1 MNRIIKKGGINMSK
15 IIEVTKDE
23 FKQEVLERDLPV
35 LVDFYTDGCGPC
47 EAMVPVLDALSERL
61 DGKIQIIKHKVTM
74 EDVLEEKSWIVKEYD
89 VLGFPTLM
97 VFKDGEMVKQNIGAL
112 FETEM
117 LEFLKDVL

>member
-1 MNRIIKKGGINMSK
+1 MSK

-23 FKQEVLERDLPV
+23 FKQEVLESDLPV

-61 DGKIQIIKHKVTM
+61 DGKVRIIKHKVTI